1 MNTTN
6 LNIESSSGIEVIKLD
21 SVEDKLGTADFNMAK
36 EKFSLAKN
44 ILLFLFALTIVIIM
58 IRVEPGNKG
67 SDEIKELYNTVFQS
81 IVPMSSLVIGY
92 YFGSKEDKE

>member
-6 LNIESSSGIEVIKLD
+6 LNIGNSSGIEVIELD
-21 SVEDKLGTADFNMAK
+21 RVEDKLGTADFNMAK

-44 ILLFLFALTIVIIM
+44 ILLFLFVLTIVIIM
-58 IRVEPGNKG
+58 IRIEPENKD
-67 SDEIKELYNTVFQS
+67 SDGIKELFNTVFQS

-92 YFGSKEDKE
+92 YFGSKESKE